1 MRDGKEA
8 RVSTYDL
15 LVGDVVLV
23 ETGDIIPAD
32 GVLFEGADIKCV
44 GAVRD

>member
-1 MRDGKEA
+1 MQVRVVRDGTEA

-15 LVGDVVLV
+15 VVGDVVLV

-32 GVLFEGADIKCV
+32 GVLFEGADIK
-44 GAVRD
+44 